1 MSEKNEKNMILPK
14 FIFFLSFFVL
24 ICASSIPWFS
34 NYSTDIWAQ
43 TTVEMFRPTPISG
56 NITEVNN
63 NYTVELNGNLLIS
76 LAFIDSTTSDQTIHQ
91 DGIHYMS
98 VVCPIRSPAIVLPIA
113 NSTNLPEDNQY
124 ADLKEI
130 EGIVFCQSNN
140 ISDVNS
146 TKSIN
151 QQLIDARLA
160 TLDSKICNNATP
172 TSSNLANIMKC

>member
-1 MSEKNEKNMILPK
+1 MILPG
-14 FIFFLSFFVL
+14 FIFFLAFLVL
-24 ICASSIPWFS
+24 VCASSIPWFS

-43 TTVEMFRPTPISG
+43 TTVKLFQPTPISG

-63 NYTVELNGNLLIS
+63 NYTVELNGNLLVS

-91 DGIHYMS
+91 DGIHFMS
-98 VVCPIRSPAIVLPIA
+98 VVCPIRSPVNVLPIA
-113 NSTNLPEDNQY
+113 NSTNLLEDNQS

-130 EGIVFCQSNN
+130 EGIVFCQSTN

-151 QQLIDARLA
+151 EQLVDARLA

-172 TSSNLANIMKC
+172 ASSHLANIMKC

>member
-1 MSEKNEKNMILPK
+1 MILPG
-14 FIFFLSFFVL
+14 FIFFLAFLVL
-24 ICASSIPWFS
+24 VCASSIPWFS

-43 TTVEMFRPTPISG
+43 TTVELFQPTPISG

-63 NYTVELNGNLLIS
+63 NYTVELNGKLLVS

-91 DGIHYMS
+91 DGIHFMS
-98 VVCPIRSPAIVLPIA
+98 VVCPIRSPVIVLPIA
-113 NSTNLPEDNQY
+113 NSTNLLEDNQS

-130 EGIVFCQSNN
+130 EGIVFCQSTN
-140 ISDVNS
+140 ISYVNS

-151 QQLIDARLA
+151 EQLIDARLV

-172 TSSNLANIMKC
+172 ASSHLDNVMKC

>member
-1 MSEKNEKNMILPK
+1 MILPE
-14 FIFFLSFFVL
+14 FIFFLAFFILVYT
-24 ICASSIPWFS
+24 SSIPWFS
-34 NYSTDIWAQ
+34 DYSIAIWAQ
-43 TTVEMFRPTPISG
+43 ITVGSFQPTPISG

-76 LAFIDSTTSDQTIHQ
+76 LAFIDSTTPDQTIHE
-91 DGIHYMS
+91 DGIHFMS

-113 NSTNLPEDNQY
+113 NSTNLLGDNQS
-124 ADLKEI
+124 ADLKKI
-130 EGIVFCQSNN
+130 EGIVFCQSTN

-151 QQLIDARLA
+151 EQLIDARLA

-172 TSSNLANIMKC
+172 ASSHLTNIMQC